1 MSKEKQKLSKAQKK
15 KQAKQA
21 AQNLPLN
28 PNTENVPQDSPQNK
42 VYERLTPERTL
53 KRECKTLVL
62 QCISPIHIGSGET
75 LKAVEYLYDSQN
87 QTVYFLDESK
97 WINFLFSKNLIDE
110 FAKYVELTAENSAQ
124 NEEFTGNNVW
134 NWLLSLHE
142 KNIVPTEIKAYEL
155 RALSIRQA
163 HAKTNTIVSGKRQTL
178 NDIACHI
185 SKADGQ
191 PYIPG
196 SSIKGMF
203 RTAILHSFIKNFSDE
218 EKQKYWAE
226 IVKTKDLLLKDQ
238 QKACNE
244 IIQQLENEIFS
255 KLDYD
260 TKDAQIK
267 SVMRGLIVSDAFFSP
282 ARGNVTKIDT
292 VILQKVDASTK
303 ANLNGQTEKTL
314 PLFRECIP
322 AGSQF
327 KFTVT
332 LDLDIMEKIGVKS
345 VEEILQMSKEF
356 MLEGA
361 NLLKN
366 VFGTRYEKEFSD
378 IENADAFI
386 GGGTGFIA
394 TTLLYSLAPSIE
406 DAKNFIADYFD
417 KTFRHNHQSND
428 TKISPRT
435 LKLIKSSNNKKQIF
449 GLCKFM
455 VKK

>member
-15 KQAKQA
+15 KQA
-21 AQNLPLN
+21 AQNLQLN
-28 PNTENVPQDSPQNK
+28 PNTENVQQDSPQNK
-42 VYERLTPERTL
+42 VYERLTKERTL
-53 KRECKTLVL
+53 KREFKTLVL

-75 LKAVEYLYDSQN
+75 LKAVEYLYNSKN

-110 FAKYVELTAENSAQ
+110 FTNYVESTAENSAQ

-134 NWLLSLHE
+134 DWLKS
-142 KNIVPTEIKAYEL
+142 KGIDAKEL
-155 RALSIRQA
+155 PRLSIRQA
-163 HAKTNTIVSGKRQTL
+163 RAETNTIISGKKQTL

-185 SKADGQ
+185 AKAEGQ

-196 SSIKGMF
+196 SSIKGIF
-203 RTAILHSFIKNFSDE
+203 RTAILYSFIKKFSVE
-218 EKQKYWAE
+218 KKQKYWAE
-226 IVKTKDLLLKDQ
+226 IVKTKGLLLKEQ
-238 QKACNE
+238 QKKCNE

-282 ARGNVTKIDT
+282 PRGNVTRIDT

-322 AGSQF
+322 AGSTF

-332 LDLDIMEKIGVKS
+332 LDLNIMEKIGIQS
-345 VEEILQMSKEF
+345 VEEILTMSKEF
-356 MLEGA
+356 MQEGA
-361 NLLKN
+361 NLQEK
-366 VFGTRYEKEFSD
+366 VFGTRYAGELKEVEKA
-378 IENADAFI
+378 NAFI

-394 TTLLYSLAPSIE
+394 TTLLYSLAPSFE
-406 DAKNFIADYFD
+406 DAKDFIANYFD
-417 KTFRHNHQSND
+417 KTFWHNHESND
-428 TKISPRT
+428 IEISPRT
-435 LKLIKSSNNKKQIF
+435 LKLTKISKDKKQIF
-449 GLCKFM
+449 GLCKFQ
-455 VKK
+455 VIK